1 MTDRQRILFRLLV
14 LPFLVALLLPYT
26 LKNWMFDHSLDLFYY
41 LLISFLMSFGLMPLF
56 YKLGIIMDIT
66 DAPGGRHH
74 HARPTP
80 RTGGIAIFITFIAT
94 LNLVTNPP
102 IEFRGL
108 FYASTII
115 AVIGIIDDIRS
126 LPAFIKLIGQFIA
139 TIVLVQHGIVLS
151 FIPDHEFM
159 HIISITLTF
168 LWIIGITNA
177 INFLDG
183 LDGLATGLA
192 IVISFF
198 CAVIS
203 YTVGNQF
210 MLIVS
215 IIFMGSLC
223 GFFPYNFRFKKRAL
237 IFLGDGGSTFIG
249 FTLAALALYGDWG
262 SHKSVGLAIP
272 ILLFAVPITDTVLTN
287 IMRIVTKKVHS
298 FKELLEY
305 TGNDH
310 FHHRLKNL
318 GLRPKT
324 VVFVICLFTTIMG
337 LLSLLLKRGNLYESL
352 IALSIG
358 IIIFYL
364 VTSFMIFQERRNC
377 SKEVKN

>member
-14 LPFLVALLLPYT
+14 LPFLVALLLPYII
-26 LKNWMFDHSLDLFYY
+26 KNWMFDHSFDLVYYY
-41 LLISFLMSFGLMPLF
+41 LVSFLMSFGLVPLF
-56 YKLGIIMDIT
+56 FKLGIILDIS
-66 DAPGGRHH
+66 DQPGGRHQH
-74 HARPTP
+74 SIATP

-102 IEFRGL
+102 VEFQGL
-108 FYASTII
+108 FLASTII
-115 AVIGIIDDIRS
+115 AGIGIIDDIRR

-139 TIVLVQHGIVLS
+139 TIVLVHHGIVLS

-159 HIISITLTF
+159 HIISIILTF
-168 LWIIGITNA
+168 LWIIEITNA

-183 LDGLATGLA
+183 FDGLATGLA

-198 CAVIS
+198 CAAIS
-203 YTVGNQF
+203 YNVGNQF

-237 IFLGDGGSTFIG
+237 IFLGDSGSTFIG

-262 SHKSVGLAIP
+262 IHKSVGLAIP
-272 ILLFAVPITDTVLTN
+272 ILLFAVPITDILLTN
-287 IMRIVTKKVHS
+287 IMRIATKKVHS

-318 GLRPKT
+318 GLHSKT

-337 LLSLLLKRGNLYESL
+337 LLSLLLKRGDTFESL

-358 IIIFYL
+358 IIILFL
-364 VTSFMIFQERRNC
+364 IVSFMIFQER
-377 SKEVKN
+377 